1 MTYTIKISD
10 TSEKAKS
17 IIRMLKELSK
27 DYSFLKI
34 YKDTLELSEELE
46 KEIDNRL
53 LFVESNPETGKQWR
67 EVKASLQK

>member
-27 DYSFLKI
+27 DYSFLEV
-34 YKDTLELSEELE
+34 YKDNLALSEELE
-46 KEIDNRL
+46 KEIDKGL
-53 LFVESNPETGKQWR
+53 LFVESNPETGKPWQ

>member
-27 DYSFLKI
+27 DYSFLEV
-34 YKDTLELSEELE
+34 YKDNLALTEELE
-46 KEIDNRL
+46 KEIDKRL
-53 LFVESNPETGKQWR
+53 LFVESNPETGKPWQ